1 MVCFRKIP
9 CPDERGATSGRRED
23 ECFRSRGVQDEE
35 AARRDRAT
43 AEENGEDEEDRAG
56 GNTGRSYDGR
66 DQRVQGNADVSV
78 VQSEA

>member
-43 AEENGEDEEDRAG
+43 TEENGEDEEDRAG

-66 DQRVQGNADVSV
+66 DQGVQGNADVSV